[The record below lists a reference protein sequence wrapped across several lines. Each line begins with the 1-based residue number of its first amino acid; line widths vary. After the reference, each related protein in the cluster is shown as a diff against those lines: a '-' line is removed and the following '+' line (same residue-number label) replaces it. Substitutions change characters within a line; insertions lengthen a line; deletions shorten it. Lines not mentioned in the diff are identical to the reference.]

1 MDVISGFV
9 CFYPSLK
16 TFHHHI
22 KTVKLKTH
30 QSLKSC
36 LYWGQGTVPVQ
47 FDEVGSTRQP
57 RTPAIHTSRP
67 VLRVESQ
74 HKCFPNEANELEI
87 STSICRR
94 RLSWGLVARRH
105 KAIMWTNAELS
116 KVFCGIHMKVI
127 SLRHVRELN
136 SKHLFGDDTFYKLMP
151 NTLSMIYDTSDKFAP
166 FCDLLCFVMAM
177 CWTIW
182 CTFFIITSL
191 QWRQMGTMVSLITS
205 LAIVYSSIYSG
216 ADQRKYQSFA
226 SLAFVRGIHR
236 DIAFNNVFSVL
247 CDLVLRESQ
256 NIVLYLTT
264 INPATL
270 ICYRMVPY
278 LEKNMGFWCFA
289 NEVY

>member
-1 MDVISGFV
+1 MPTAAQLRACCQTAPSYYVNQCWVIKSVLWHSHESDFN
-9 CFYPSLK
+9 K
-16 TFHHHI
+16 T
-22 KTVKLKTH
+22 
-30 QSLKSC
+30 C
-36 LYWGQGTVPVQ
+36 
-47 FDEVGSTRQP
+47 
-57 RTPAIHTSRP
+57 
-67 VLRVESQ
+67 
-74 HKCFPNEANELEI
+74 
-87 STSICRR
+87 
-94 RLSWGLVARRH
+94 SW
-105 KAIMWTNAELS
+105 T
-116 KVFCGIHMKVI
+116 
-127 SLRHVRELN
+127 
-136 SKHLFGDDTFYKLMP
+136 T
-151 NTLSMIYDTSDKFAP
+151 TSDKFAP

-278 LEKNMGFWCFA
+278 LEKNMGFWCLA